1 MPDEN
6 KKSLHPEVTFLPPL
20 EMILSSFDKDAHERA
35 LKKQEVEKQKEAEEK
50 TVTKLIE
57 KLSERDQ

>member
-20 EMILSSFDKDAHERA
+20 EMILSSFDKNARERA